1 MRKHWQSR
9 SACRYAVTSVSVY
22 TPEALDE
29 SGYEALD
36 EPALDEQ
43 QTSQRGMRL
52 QCMTASYYPS
62 VDRSSGHIYHS
73 SNKAL
78 DKARAHRSEECDCNV

>member
-36 EPALDEQ
+36 EPALDEHC
-43 QTSQRGMRL
+43 RGE
-52 QCMTASYYPS
+52 
-62 VDRSSGHIYHS
+62 G
-73 SNKAL
+73 
-78 DKARAHRSEECDCNV
+78 DCNVTVLQTKEALNEYPPNEALDESG